1 MAIDTLNAM
10 LALIDS
16 ACRGVI
22 HAPVEQVLSIFFCK
36 KNEAVVSD
44 SVCGANINI
53 KIIMRFAIM
62 ILVIASLVFSG
73 LV

>member
-1 MAIDTLNAM
+1 MHRWSKYFLF
-10 LALIDS
+10 S
-16 ACRGVI
+16 FV
-22 HAPVEQVLSIFFCK
+22 K
-36 KNEAVVSD
+36 KTEAVASD